1 LILTLVRHAYLLNC
15 TLGTLRVANLTLCT
29 LEEPWIADPD
39 GPGGQ
44 RREPGKRE
52 SCVPD
57 GVYKL
62 IPHNGTRH
70 KNVWALENPT
80 LGVWHHSV
88 PDSATYGR
96 AAILIHAGNTVAD
109 IEGCILVGLRH
120 GRIEGTDA
128 VLESRIAL
136 DQLRALLGPTSH
148 HIHIRSTT
156 GTAEVSHG
164 R

>member
-1 LILTLVRHAYLLNC
+1 MIITLVRHAYLPTC
-15 TLGTLRVANLTLCT
+15 TLGRLSLETMSLCT
-29 LEEPWIADPD
+29 LEEPWIPDPD

-57 GVYKL
+57 GTYLLV
-62 IPHNGTRH
+62 PHSGTRH
-70 KNVWALENPT
+70 KDVWALENPA

-88 PDSATYGR
+88 PDHATYGR

-120 GRIEGTDA
+120 GRIENADA
-128 VLESRIAL
+128 VLESRAAL
-136 DQLRALLGPTSH
+136 DKLRAALGRASH
-148 HIHIRSTT
+148 QLIIRSIA
-156 GTAEVSHG
+156 GTSEVSHV